1 MSLDHAKKFIAERL
15 QFDPDF
21 RSRVADFILYRG
33 FVART
38 DEFNKGLNEEI
49 SQCEAER
56 YCSKVDGYCS
66 YLSIHKGHECS
77 FAGSPHGYEYW
88 VG

>member
-15 QFDPDF
+15 QNDADF
-21 RSRVADFILYRG
+21 RDRVTDFVLYRG
-33 FVART
+33 FEAHT
-38 DEFNKGLNEEI
+38 DEFNDGRNGEI
-49 SQCEAER
+49 KCEAER

-66 YLSIHKGHECS
+66 YLAGQKGHECS